1 MRCFIHFKHLLQQLI
16 LCHIQEVDMI
26 TMKTVKNVS
35 NIYKAPAPH
44 MVGDGFR
51 VQNVF
56 PNGNRLG
63 KRISPFFLLDYGAPA
78 YFPPTDKPRGVDEH
92 PHRGFETVTILYQG
106 ALEHRD
112 SAGNYGKLYAGDV
125 QWMTAASGV
134 VHEEKHETEFSK
146 RGGTLEAVQLWVN
159 LPKAYKMTTPRYQE
173 LSKNRI
179 PVVPVGNSSQVRVIA
194 GSFNGHNGPA
204 STFTPINLYDIQLKA
219 GDTVT
224 LTLPE
229 NYNTGIVTL
238 KGSVS
243 YNETHAAKEVEIAL
257 FDTAGEE
264 ITITAITDA
273 TLLVLNGEPINEPI
287 FAYGPFLMNTEQ
299 EIIAAIDDYN
309 AGKMGRVK

>member
-1 MRCFIHFKHLLQQLI
+1 MTSTKATKQ
-16 LCHIQEVDMI
+16 
-26 TMKTVKNVS
+26 VS
-35 NIYKAPAPH
+35 DIYKAPAPH

-112 SAGNYGKLYAGDV
+112 SAGNYGKLFAGDV

-134 VHEEKHETEFSK
+134 VHEEKHETEFARS
-146 RGGTLEAVQLWVN
+146 GGTLEAAQLWVN
-159 LPKAYKMTTPRYQE
+159 LPKAHKMSAPRYQE
-173 LSKNRI
+173 LSKDRI
-179 PVVPVGNSSQVRVIA
+179 PVVPVGSNSHVRVIA
-194 GSFNGHNGPA
+194 GSFNGHAGPA
-204 STFTPINLYDIQLKA
+204 STFTPLNLFDVRLAA

-224 LTLPE
+224 LSLPDG
-229 NYNTGIVTL
+229 YNTGIVAL
-238 KGSVS
+238 KGAVR
-243 YNETHAAKEVEIAL
+243 YNDARESQAVEIAL

-264 ITITAITDA
+264 ITITALADA
-273 TLLVLNGEPINEPI
+273 SLLVLNGEPINEPI
-287 FAYGPFLMNTEQ
+287 FAYGPFLMNTQQ
-299 EIIAAIDDYN
+299 EILEAIDDYN
-309 AGKMGRVK
+309 AGKMGHLH